1 MSPGNNSIALAA
13 GSNTSGLLDNGCFH
27 YGFCSNNTKWARPL
41 NVYLCPW
48 LSNPTNNVDIWVR
61 STAYW
66 GQPIVEVVTNGTWEQ
81 STAQS
86 TQLPSTGWVVLP
98 FQTNTAV

>member
-1 MSPGNNSIALAA
+1 MGVFI
-13 GSNTSGLLDNGCFH
+13 
-27 YGFCSNNTKWARPL
+27 YGFCSNRYKWARPL

-86 TQLPSTGWVVLP
+86 TQLPSDRLGCITIPNKYSSLIK
-98 FQTNTAV
+98 